1 MQLNLLL
8 YLNEENFV
16 SRVEPG
22 SFHQDLLVLSDKA
35 GDTYYYE
42 QESGALSATSPRRRM
57 TISSKMSKREYFQFL
72 EFLKTQ
78 DHQEDKP
85 FYFVDHFDDTRG
97 QFIFTSSK
105 KEGKLSVPFRQF
117 VPRFAGNKPLKPV
130 FDEFKGAFQEQNK
143 HLPKFIIP
151 FRAIEW

>member
-1 MQLNLLL
+1 MTPN
-8 YLNEENFV
+8 
-16 SRVEPG
+16 
-22 SFHQDLLVLSDKA
+22 
-35 GDTYYYE
+35 YYE
-42 QESGALSATSPRRRM
+42 QESGSTFRNFSP
-57 TISSKMSKREYFQFL
+57 SQNDYFFENVKEYFQFL